1 MPYKLI
7 VILLLIAILA
17 SLGSALYYLVVD
29 RGHGERVLRA
39 LTVRIALSI
48 GLVLLLIIGLATGF
62 LVPPL

>member
-1 MPYKLI
+1 MPYKII
-7 VILLLIAILA
+7 VVLLLIAILI

-29 RGHGERVLRA
+29 RGHGERVVRA